1 MPAIE
6 NPTKR
11 ILSSGGLS
19 VGIGVRSLRGIEVA
33 RAMKTAGFD
42 FLFID
47 LEHGTTSIETASAIS
62 IAALDAGITPIVRVP
77 HMELKMASRCL
88 DGGAL
93 GIVVPH
99 VDTPDEAEAVVAAL
113 RFPPLGRRSIGGGY
127 PQFGFAPVPAM
138 EAVAALNEATLVI
151 VMIETPTAVANVEK
165 IAAVPGIDGLLL
177 GTNDLCLELGIPG
190 KLDSPQIVAAI
201 DAVVGACRKHGKWPA
216 LGGVYSRE
224 LLQPYL
230 ARGMR
235 MALAGNDLALFISAA
250 TAQATFVRSCAIDK

>member
-1 MPAIE
+1 
-6 NPTKR
+6 
-11 ILSSGGLS
+11 
-19 VGIGVRSLRGIEVA
+19 
-33 RAMKTAGFD
+33 
-42 FLFID
+42 
-47 LEHGTTSIETASAIS
+47 
-62 IAALDAGITPIVRVP
+62 
-77 HMELKMASRCL
+77 
-88 DGGAL
+88 
-93 GIVVPH
+93 
-99 VDTPDEAEAVVAAL
+99 
-113 RFPPLGRRSIGGGY
+113 
-127 PQFGFAPVPAM
+127 M